1 MSELNPHPGCGGKVI
16 MFVTPPFCE
25 VLCTKCLWDSGK
37 VRVKAEEATDLWNR
51 EGRI

>member
-1 MSELNPHPGCGGKVI
+1 MTELKPCPRCGGNVL

-37 VRVKAEEATDLWNR
+37 VRVKFEEAVNLWNR